1 MWELESSGDKIEI
14 DINELRTFQNLLKN
28 FQTKINTIQTNY
40 NLLANSKQL

>member
-40 NLLANSKQL
+40 HLLSNSKQL